1 MEQVL
6 HGNMRG
12 FDAMVKLLLSLL
24 SEAGRCR
31 EEVEGL
37 EPGEVKSPLCSSKV
51 RDFRGN

>member
-31 EEVEGL
+31 EEVE
-37 EPGEVKSPLCSSKV
+37 PGEVKSPLCSSKV